1 MTRAQ
6 RRLTLPAELMSV
18 RKGRHFARDVLT
30 EWGCE
35 RLADDVQIGVS
46 ELITNAVRHAGTD
59 LVLTLAVDSQL
70 TVEVRD
76 AVPEL
81 GEPPPQPP
89 DDPLA
94 SSGRGLHIVAAIS
107 ADWGVTRVPGGKAV
121 WFTLGLPDAE
131 SADADVFE
139 MDDRRDAGKD
149 TSDDGELEYGDRR
162 DTGPREMRARSAGT
176 AG

>member
-18 RKGRHFARDVLT
+18 REGRYFARDALT
-30 EWGCE
+30 EWGYE
-35 RLADDVQIGVS
+35 RLADDVQLCVS
-46 ELITNAVRHAGTD
+46 ELITNAVRHAGTE
-59 LVLTLAVDSQL
+59 LVLTLLVDTQL

-81 GEPPPQPP
+81 GAPAPQPA

-107 ADWGVTRVPGGKAV
+107 TDWGVTRVSGGKAV
-121 WFTLGLPDAE
+121 WFTLPLPDVH

-139 MDDRRDAGKD
+139 MDDRRDAG
-149 TSDDGELEYGDRR
+149 TDDELERGDR
-162 DTGPREMRARSAGT
+162 DGTGSRELRARSAGT
-176 AG
+176 AS